1 MTPQDGIQ
9 PGPDAAEL
17 EVLRYLA
24 AGEDPFKGCHVNGD
38 FRKCL
43 QTLADL
49 RRAKLIDPFQ
59 RLTASGEAVLAAAG
73 VGEGERSGQI
83 LRCAQDDK

>member
-1 MTPQDGIQ
+1 MIAQDGIK
-9 PGPDAAEL
+9 PRLGAAEL

-24 AGEDPFKGCHVNGD
+24 AGQDPFKGCHVNGD

-49 RRAKLIDPFQ
+49 RRAKLIDPLQ
-59 RLTASGEAVLAAAG
+59 RLTVSGQAALAAFG
-73 VGEGERSGQI
+73 G
-83 LRCAQDDK
+83 

>member
-1 MTPQDGIQ
+1 MIAQDGIKTR
-9 PGPDAAEL
+9 PDAAAL

-24 AGEDPFKGCHVNGD
+24 AGQDPFKGCHVNGD

-49 RRAKLIDPFQ
+49 RRAKLIDHLQ
-59 RLTASGEAVLAAAG
+59 RLTASGQAALAA
-73 VGEGERSGQI
+73 VG
-83 LRCAQDDK
+83 A